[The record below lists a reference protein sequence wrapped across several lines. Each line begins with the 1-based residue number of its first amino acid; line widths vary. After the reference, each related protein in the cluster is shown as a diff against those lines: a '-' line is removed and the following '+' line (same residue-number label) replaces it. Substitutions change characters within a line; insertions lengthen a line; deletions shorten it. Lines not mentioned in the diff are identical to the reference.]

1 MRNLHGQRAMC
12 PNRVASDWRRNDI
25 GAAMILSPRRRYDGD
40 GEALP
45 MGHERASRIFGKG
58 LTRIEQRLGKAPLRR
73 ANHNIPTN
81 WPIMI
86 TAIAT
91 TSILS

>member
-1 MRNLHGQRAMC
+1 MMAMAMAKRC
-12 PNRVASDWRRNDI
+12 HWASSVPAEYSAR
-25 GAAMILSPRRRYDGD
+25 
-40 GEALP
+40 E
-45 MGHERASRIFGKG
+45 
-58 LTRIEQRLGKAPLRR
+58 LTRIEQRPGKAPLRR
-73 ANHNIPTN
+73 ANHNTPTN